1 MNRPEEGKSVSS
13 NQSTKVIRL
22 RHNYL
27 ALTNKLSIV
36 NQQRLFF
43 KKKFQDNNQLQSG
56 LPDCLFS
63 NQKSQFGCILE
74 GLGIENVVIFYDRW
88 EYFMAIWYNLW

>member
-43 KKKFQDNNQLQSG
+43 KKNFKITIS
-56 LPDCLFS
+56 FS
-63 NQKSQFGCILE
+63 KGCQIVYFRTKNPNLGTFWRALE
-74 GLGIENVVIFYDRW
+74 LKMLI
-88 EYFMAIWYNLW
+88 YFMIVENI